1 MATPVRPL
9 HATAH
14 RRRGGL
20 GAAERRIRYATE
32 QGLGQAFNFD
42 LLKATWD
49 AAQFRRIVEENL
61 DLSAQSGSSSTWVFS
76 NHDMVRHATRFGL
89 PPQTARATRGSSPM
103 AWNRGRT
110 ATWACAALTPPPC
123 WRWRC
128 PAVCTCTKV
137 RSSVCRRSPT
147 SPATTAR
154 IPRSSAPEV
163 QEIGRDGCRVPLPWT
178 ADGPSFGF
186 GAGGAHLP
194 QPAWFAEFAVDT
206 QSGRSGS
213 VLSLYQDALAG
224 RRMLQTD
231 ERLEWLDIAPDVVAF
246 RRPNAGRPRPTS
258 ALTPSHSRQSAS
270 TCSATVRPHR
280 RSRASRTRHHRLV
293 PAWLRRHSS

>member
-1 MATPVRPL
+1 MEPREDRDLGLRRANAATLLAMALP
-9 HATAH
+9 
-14 RRRGGL
+14 
-20 GAAERRIRYATE
+20 
-32 QGLGQAFNFD
+32 
-42 LLKATWD
+42 
-49 AAQFRRIVEENL
+49 
-61 DLSAQSGSSSTWVFS
+61 GSVY
-76 NHDMVRHATRFGL
+76 L
-89 PPQTARATRGSSPM
+89 
-103 AWNRGRT
+103 
-110 ATWACAALTPPPC
+110 
-123 WRWRC
+123 
-128 PAVCTCTKV
+128 TKV

-154 IPRSSAPEV
+154 IPRSSAPES

-246 RRPNAGRPRPTS
+246 RRPNGWTS
-258 ALTPSHSRQSAS
+258 ATNFGSHSVTLEAERVYLFSDGS
-270 TCSATVRPHR
+270 VPTDGPGVSN
-280 RSRASRTRHHRLV
+280 RHHRLV
-293 PAWLRRHSS
+293 PAWLRRHSSRRTPTSRRPRFTRCIHGRSPPMEASGRVTAELERISALGADILYLTPVQRSVASAASDQSEARYAIQDYRRIDPEQGTDGDFDEW